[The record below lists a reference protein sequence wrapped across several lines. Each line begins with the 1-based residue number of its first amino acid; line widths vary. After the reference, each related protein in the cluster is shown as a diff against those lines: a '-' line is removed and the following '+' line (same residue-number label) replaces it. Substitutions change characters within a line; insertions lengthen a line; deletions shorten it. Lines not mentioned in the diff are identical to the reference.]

1 MHHAER
7 EIGKN
12 HGDQILR
19 QLEDIT
25 ENGKE
30 EAEKLAE
37 KFKGN
42 LQNIKYIYTSPYARC
57 KHTAEIINKYLN
69 VPIIED
75 ERFNEMQRGEE
86 WKDLLK
92 RNIDALDDIV
102 NKHGNDD
109 NVICITS
116 GVNLSAF
123 ICYFYNI
130 KPSNDVPWSQAINI
144 TPINFRVESKKG
156 TKDLD

>member
-1 MHHAER
+1 MRIIYMYHAER
-7 EIGKN
+7 EISEN

-25 ENGKE
+25 ENGIE

-42 LQNIKYIYTSPYARC
+42 SQNIKYIYTSPYVRC

-92 RNIDALDDIV
+92 RNMATMIILYV
-102 NKHGNDD
+102 
-109 NVICITS
+109 
-116 GVNLSAF
+116 
-123 ICYFYNI
+123 
-130 KPSNDVPWSQAINI
+130 
-144 TPINFRVESKKG
+144 
-156 TKDLD
+156 